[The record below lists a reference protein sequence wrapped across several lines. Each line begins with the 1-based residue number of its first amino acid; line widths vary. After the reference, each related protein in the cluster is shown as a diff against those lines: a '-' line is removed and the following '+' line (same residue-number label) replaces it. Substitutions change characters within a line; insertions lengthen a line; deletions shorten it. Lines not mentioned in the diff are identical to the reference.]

1 MVSQQISA
9 ATSPA
14 LEHPIRS
21 RPKIPL
27 MRPIV
32 DEEMIQAAVDALRN
46 ERLVMG
52 ESVFK
57 FEEEFARYCGT
68 RHAISTASGT
78 AALQIGLQALGI
90 GPGDLVITTPFTF
103 IASSNAVLHAGA
115 RPEFADVEKT
125 GFNLDPVEV
134 GRKISKETRAIVP
147 VHLYGQPARMK
158 EFRDLASEHG
168 TRLVEDACQA
178 HGSEIS
184 GKRAG
189 SMGDVGCFSF
199 YTSKN
204 MTVAGDGGMIVTD
217 DDTVAETAKSL
228 RDCGR
233 ASKYT
238 MSRIGYTS
246 RLNTVNAAIGRVQLR
261 KLDRWNLVRR
271 RLASR
276 YRKGLQDVG
285 GITLPPED
293 NPGATSVYHL
303 FVIRSKNRDELA
315 KKLEANGIESMVHYP
330 VPSHLQTPY
339 RRLYGYTEGMFPVSE
354 RLAGEVL
361 SLPLYPEMPDEDV
374 DRVCQ
379 VLRDNSTGQA

>member
-1 MVSQQISA
+1 
-9 ATSPA
+9 
-14 LEHPIRS
+14 
-21 RPKIPL
+21 
-27 MRPIV
+27 MRPII
-32 DEEMIQAAVDALRN
+32 DEEMIQAAVEALRN

-68 RHAISTASGT
+68 RHAVSTGSGT
-78 AALQIGLQALGI
+78 AAVQIALQALGI
-90 GPGDLVITTPFTF
+90 GPGDSVITTPFTF
-103 IASSNAVLHAGA
+103 IASSNAVIHAGA

-125 GFNLDPVEV
+125 GFNIDPAEV
-134 GRKISKETRAIVP
+134 GRKIGKETKAILP

-158 EFRDLASEHG
+158 ELRDLATDHG

-204 MTVAGDGGMIVTD
+204 MTVAGDGGMIVTN
-217 DDTVAETAKSL
+217 DDTVAEAAKCL

-261 KLDRWNLVRR
+261 KLDRWNLARR

-276 YRKGLQDVG
+276 YRKLLQDVV

-293 NPGATSVYHL
+293 NPGAKSVYHL

-315 KKLEANGIESMVHYP
+315 KKLEANGVETAVHYP
-330 VPSHLQTPY
+330 IPSHLQTPY
-339 RRLYGYTEGMFPVSE
+339 RRIYGYTEGTFPVSE

-361 SLPLYPEMPDEDV
+361 SLPIYSEMADEDV

-379 VLRDNSTGQA
+379 LIRDSSTGQA

>member
-9 ATSPA
+9 APSAA
-14 LEHPIRS
+14 LEHAIRS

-27 MRPIV
+27 MRPII

-46 ERLVMG
+46 ERLVHG

-57 FEEEFARYCGT
+57 FEDEFARYCGT
-68 RHAISTASGT
+68 RYAISTGSGT
-78 AALQIGLQALGI
+78 AALQIALLALGI
-90 GPGDLVITTPFTF
+90 GSGDSVVTTPFTF
-103 IASSNAVLHAGA
+103 IASSNAVIHAGA

-125 GFNLDPVEV
+125 GFNLDPEQVET
-134 GRKISKETRAIVP
+134 KISKTTKAILP

-158 EFRDLASEHG
+158 EFRDLSSEHKV
-168 TRLVEDACQA
+168 RLVEDACQA
-178 HGSEIS
+178 HGSEIR

-217 DDTVAETAKSL
+217 DDQVAENARSL

-276 YRKGLQDVG
+276 YRKGLQDVA

-293 NPGATSVYHL
+293 NPGAKSVYHL

-315 KKLEANGIESMVHYP
+315 KKLEANGVETAVHYP
-330 VPSHLQTPY
+330 IPSHLQAPY
-339 RRLYGYTEGMFPVSE
+339 RQIYGFTEGLFPISE
-354 RLAGEVL
+354 GLAGQVL
-361 SLPLYPEMPDEDV
+361 SLPLWPEMADEDV

-379 VLRDNSTGQA
+379 LIRDNSTGQA

>member
-1 MVSQQISA
+1 MVSQQIST

-68 RHAISTASGT
+68 RHAIATASGT

-90 GPGDLVITTPFTF
+90 GPGDLVITTPLTF

-261 KLDRWNLVRR
+261 KLDNWNNARR
-271 RLASR
+271 RIAKL
-276 YRKGLQDVG
+276 YRRELEGAP
-285 GITLPPED
+285 GIELPPLET
-293 NPGATSVYHL
+293 PKETSVYHL
-303 FVIRSKNRDELA
+303 FVVRSQRRDQLA
-315 KKLEANGIESMVHYP
+315 KHLETNGVEAAIHYP
-330 VPSHLQTPY
+330 VPIHLQTSY
-339 RRLYGYTEGMFPVSE
+339 RTNFGYSEGSFPIAE
-354 RLAGEVL
+354 RLAGQVL
-361 SLPLYPEMPDEDV
+361 SLPIHPAITEEEVRTVSRLVRETA
-374 DRVCQ
+374 
-379 VLRDNSTGQA
+379 NSE

>member
-32 DEEMIQAAVDALRN
+32 DEEMIQAATDALRN

-90 GPGDLVITTPFTF
+90 GPGDSVITTPFTF
-103 IASSNAVLHAGA
+103 IASSNAVLHAWA

-134 GRKISKETRAIVP
+134 GRKISKEIRAIVP

-158 EFRDLASEHG
+158 EFRELASEHG
-168 TRLVEDACQA
+168 TRLVEDACHA

-217 DDTVAETAKSL
+217 DDTVAETETSLRRSLRLTGSKAWSTIQSLHISKLPTDVSMATLKECSQSVRDLQAKFSASHYIPKCPTRMLTAFAKSSEII
-228 RDCGR
+228 RQ
-233 ASKYT
+233 AS
-238 MSRIGYTS
+238 I
-246 RLNTVNAAIGRVQLR
+246 
-261 KLDRWNLVRR
+261 D
-271 RLASR
+271 
-276 YRKGLQDVG
+276 GL
-285 GITLPPED
+285 
-293 NPGATSVYHL
+293 
-303 FVIRSKNRDELA
+303 
-315 KKLEANGIESMVHYP
+315 
-330 VPSHLQTPY
+330 
-339 RRLYGYTEGMFPVSE
+339 
-354 RLAGEVL
+354 
-361 SLPLYPEMPDEDV
+361 
-374 DRVCQ
+374 
-379 VLRDNSTGQA
+379 

>member
-1 MVSQQISA
+1 MVSQQIS
-9 ATSPA
+9 TSPTA
-14 LEHPIRS
+14 TLEHPIRS

-27 MRPIV
+27 MRPII
-32 DEEMIQAAVDALRN
+32 DEEMIQAAVEALRN

-68 RHAISTASGT
+68 RHAVSTGSGT
-78 AALQIGLQALGI
+78 AAVQIALQALGI
-90 GPGDLVITTPFTF
+90 GSGDSVITTPFTF
-103 IASSNAVLHAGA
+103 IASSNAVIHAGA

-125 GFNLDPVEV
+125 GFNIDPAEV
-134 GRKISKETRAIVP
+134 GRKIGKETRAILP

-158 EFRDLASEHG
+158 ELRDLASDHG

-217 DDTVAETAKSL
+217 DSAIADIAKSI

-246 RLNTVNAAIGRVQLR
+246 RLNTVNAAIGRFQLR
-261 KLDRWNLVRR
+261 KLDSWNKARR
-271 RLASR
+271 RIADM
-276 YRKGLQDVG
+276 YRRALEDARAV
-285 GITLPPED
+285 TLPPAEM
-293 NPGATSVYHL
+293 PKETPVYHL
-303 FVIRSKNRDELA
+303 FVVRSNRRDQLA
-315 KKLEANGIESMVHYP
+315 SHLERNGVEAAIHYP
-330 VPSHLQTPY
+330 VPIHLQAPY
-339 RRLYGYTEGMFPVSE
+339 RANYGYSEGSFPVSE
-354 RLAGEVL
+354 KLAGQVL
-361 SLPLYPEMPDEDV
+361 SLPIHPAISDDEV
-374 DRVCQ
+374 RTVSRLISEFS
-379 VLRDNSTGQA
+379 VE

>member
-1 MVSQQISA
+1 MVSQQIST

-27 MRPIV
+27 MRPVV

-90 GPGDLVITTPFTF
+90 GPGDSVITTPFTF

-134 GRKISKETRAIVP
+134 GKKISKETRGIVP

-158 EFRDLASEHG
+158 EFRELASDHG

-261 KLDRWNLVRR
+261 KLDTWNKTRR
-271 RLASR
+271 RIADL
-276 YRKGLQDVG
+276 YRKELEGAS
-285 GITLPPED
+285 GITLPPAETP
-293 NPGATSVYHL
+293 NETPVYHL
-303 FVIRSKNRDELA
+303 FVVRSTRRDQLA
-315 KKLEANGIESMVHYP
+315 AHVERNGVEAAIHYP
-330 VPSHLQTPY
+330 VPIHLQTPY
-339 RRLYGYTEGMFPVSE
+339 REKYGYSEGLFPIAE
-354 RLAGEVL
+354 RLAGQVL
-361 SLPLYPEMPDEDV
+361 SLPIHPAITEEEVHTVSRLVRE
-374 DRVCQ
+374 
-379 VLRDNSTGQA
+379 STKE

>member
-1 MVSQQISA
+1 MVGQQIST

-27 MRPIV
+27 MRLIV
-32 DEEMIQAAVDALRN
+32 DEEMIQAAVEALRN

-178 HGSEIS
+178 HGSEIG

-246 RLNTVNAAIGRVQLR
+246 RLNTVNAAIGSVQLR
-261 KLDRWNLVRR
+261 KLDGWNKVRR
-271 RLASR
+271 EMANL
-276 YRKGLQDVG
+276 YRRELS
-285 GITLPPED
+285 GIEGVELPPAETAKET
-293 NPGATSVYHL
+293 PVYHL
-303 FVIRSKNRDELA
+303 FEIQSERRDQLAAHLEKNGV
-315 KKLEANGIESMVHYP
+315 EAAIHYP
-330 VPSHLQTPY
+330 VPIHLQAPY
-339 RRLYGYTEGMFPVSE
+339 RATYGYSEGSFPVAE
-354 RLAGEVL
+354 RLAEQVL
-361 SLPLYPEMPDEDV
+361 SLPIHPGITEE
-374 DRVCQ
+374 Q
-379 VLRDNSTGQA
+379 VRTVSRLVRESNAE

>member
-1 MVSQQISA
+1 MVSQQISTA
-9 ATSPA
+9 PSAA

-27 MRPIV
+27 MRPII
-32 DEEMIQAAVDALRN
+32 DEEMIQAAIDALRN
-46 ERLVMG
+46 ERLVHG

-68 RHAISTASGT
+68 RHAISTSSGT
-78 AALQIGLQALGI
+78 AALQIALQSLGI
-90 GPGDLVITTPFTF
+90 GAGDSVITTPFTF
-103 IASSNAVLHAGA
+103 IASSNAVIHAGA

-125 GFNLDPVEV
+125 GFNLDPVQVEK
-134 GRKISKETRAIVP
+134 KIGKETKGILP

-158 EFRDLASEHG
+158 EFRELASEHEI
-168 TRLVEDACQA
+168 RLVEDACQA
-178 HGSEIS
+178 HGSEIR

-217 DDTVAETAKSL
+217 DDRVAENARSL

-276 YRKGLQDVG
+276 YRKGLQDVA

-293 NPGATSVYHL
+293 NPGSKSVYHL

-315 KKLEANGIESMVHYP
+315 KKLEANGVETAVHYP
-330 VPSHLQTPY
+330 IPSHLQAPY
-339 RRLYGYTEGMFPVSE
+339 REMYGYSEGLFPISE

-361 SLPLYPEMPDEDV
+361 SLPLWPEMADEDV

-379 VLRDNSTGQA
+379 LIRDNSTGQA

>member
-1 MVSQQISA
+1 MVGQQIST
-9 ATSPA
+9 ATNPA

-32 DEEMIQAAVDALRN
+32 DEEMIQAATDALRN

-178 HGSEIS
+178 HGSDIS

-217 DDTVAETAKSL
+217 DDTVAETAKSQSRRDFAVFVTDDDTVAETAKSL

-238 MSRIGYTS
+238 MS
-246 RLNTVNAAIGRVQLR
+246 
-261 KLDRWNLVRR
+261 
-271 RLASR
+271 
-276 YRKGLQDVG
+276 
-285 GITLPPED
+285 
-293 NPGATSVYHL
+293 
-303 FVIRSKNRDELA
+303 
-315 KKLEANGIESMVHYP
+315 
-330 VPSHLQTPY
+330 
-339 RRLYGYTEGMFPVSE
+339 
-354 RLAGEVL
+354 
-361 SLPLYPEMPDEDV
+361 
-374 DRVCQ
+374 
-379 VLRDNSTGQA
+379 

>member
-1 MVSQQISA
+1 MVSQQIST

-32 DEEMIQAAVDALRN
+32 DEEMIQAAVEALRN

-78 AALQIGLQALGI
+78 AALQIGLQALGV

-115 RPEFADVEKT
+115 RPEFADV
-125 GFNLDPVEV
+125 
-134 GRKISKETRAIVP
+134 
-147 VHLYGQPARMK
+147 
-158 EFRDLASEHG
+158 
-168 TRLVEDACQA
+168 
-178 HGSEIS
+178 
-184 GKRAG
+184 
-189 SMGDVGCFSF
+189 
-199 YTSKN
+199 
-204 MTVAGDGGMIVTD
+204 
-217 DDTVAETAKSL
+217 DTVAETAKSL

-293 NPGATSVYHL
+293 NPGAKSVYHL
-303 FVIRSKNRDELA
+303 FVIRYKNRDELA
-315 KKLEANGIESMVHYP
+315 KKLQANGIESMVHYP

-339 RRLYGYTEGMFPVSE
+339 RRLYGFTEGMFPVSE

-379 VLRDNSTGQA
+379 VIRDNSTGQA

>member
-9 ATSPA
+9 APSAA
-14 LEHPIRS
+14 LEHAIRS

-27 MRPIV
+27 MRPII

-46 ERLVMG
+46 ERLVHG

-57 FEEEFARYCGT
+57 FEDEFARYCGT
-68 RHAISTASGT
+68 RYAISTGSGT
-78 AALQIGLQALGI
+78 AALQIALLALGI
-90 GPGDLVITTPFTF
+90 GSGDSVVTTPFTF
-103 IASSNAVLHAGA
+103 IASSNAVIHAGA

-125 GFNLDPVEV
+125 GFNLDPEQVET
-134 GRKISKETRAIVP
+134 KISKTTKAILP

-158 EFRDLASEHG
+158 EFRDLSSEHKV
-168 TRLVEDACQA
+168 RLVEDACQA
-178 HGSEIS
+178 HGSEIR

-217 DDTVAETAKSL
+217 DDQVAENARSL

-276 YRKGLQDVG
+276 YRKGLQDVA

-293 NPGATSVYHL
+293 NPGAKSVYHL

-315 KKLEANGIESMVHYP
+315 KKLEVNGVETAVHYP
-330 VPSHLQTPY
+330 IPSHLQAPY
-339 RRLYGYTEGMFPVSE
+339 RQIYGFTEGLFPISE
-354 RLAGEVL
+354 GLAGQVL
-361 SLPLYPEMPDEDV
+361 SLPLWPEMADEDV

-379 VLRDNSTGQA
+379 LIRDNSTGQA